1 MGRKVVLF
9 PCRRVPAGH
18 FRLRFSLFPP
28 RRGAPSGMF
37 RRKESA
43 SRRQAS
49 FLLSSFLG
57 GEKGN
62 VVAFFL
68 SRRHRCWRCPFFL
81 PSFLARIRAYPSFSD
96 ARHAFCIIRGKRWF
110 SSRRPARRLA
120 VFHGILTE
128 KVLSEH
134 PAAAASA
141 GSGKGGADARRPR
154 VVTMS
159 EETGQHLGRHHEQ
172 AHHSDV

>member
-1 MGRKVVLF
+1 MGRKGVF
-9 PCRRVPAGH
+9 SRV
-18 FRLRFSLFPP
+18 
-28 RRGAPSGMF
+28 GAF
-37 RRKESA
+37 RRA
-43 SRRQAS
+43 V
-49 FLLSSFLG
+49 FGF
-57 GEKGN
+57 
-62 VVAFFL
+62 
-68 SRRHRCWRCPFFL
+68 PFFL
-81 PSFLARIRAYPSFSD
+81 PAEARLRACSGARSPRHGVRLRSSFLLLLVERRATSLPSFCRGGIAVGVVLFSCLRFWLGYGRIRPFRMRGMLFASSEAKGGF
-96 ARHAFCIIRGKRWF
+96 RHAD
-110 SSRRPARRLA
+110 RPAALRPP

-172 AHHSDV
+172 AHQSDV